1 MAEAEHKDEGFELSL
16 KSNLFVAITRVQQAV
31 PNHTPF
37 QLAEYL
43 TTKLL
48 TDYQIS
54 QKTNT
59 R

>member
-48 TDYQIS
+48 TDYRIS
-54 QKTNT
+54 Q